1 MHRKQ
6 VDFDKMTR
14 RFLTE
19 GQLPSVASF
28 IQSLEEVLT
37 KLRPNTRT
45 DERRVE
51 IAKSHLKEIR
61 RCAEQWGCPL
71 TELTLNVQQRA
82 VDCWGDDI
90 NHDFLAKD
98 FMLRVVDIFGMFL
111 SKCY

>member
-61 RCAEQWGCPL
+61 RSVRRLQNEVTLLQEQL
-71 TELTLNVQQRA
+71 QVLEE
-82 VDCWGDDI
+82 
-90 NHDFLAKD
+90 AK
-98 FMLRVVDIFGMFL
+98 GNNE
-111 SKCY
+111 

>member
-6 VDFDKMTR
+6 IDFDKMTR

-61 RCAEQWGCPL
+61 RSVHRLQNEVTLLQEQL
-71 TELTLNVQQRA
+71 QVLEE
-82 VDCWGDDI
+82 
-90 NHDFLAKD
+90 AK
-98 FMLRVVDIFGMFL
+98 GNNE
-111 SKCY
+111 

>member
-6 VDFDKMTR
+6 VDLDKMTR

-61 RCAEQWGCPL
+61 RSVRRLQNEVTLLQEQL
-71 TELTLNVQQRA
+71 QVLEE
-82 VDCWGDDI
+82 
-90 NHDFLAKD
+90 AK
-98 FMLRVVDIFGMFL
+98 GNNE
-111 SKCY
+111 

>member
-1 MHRKQ
+1 MHRKTI
-6 VDFDKMTR
+6 DFDKMTR

-28 IQSLEEVLT
+28 IQSIEDVLT

-61 RCAEQWGCPL
+61 RSVRRLQNEVTLLQEQL
-71 TELTLNVQQRA
+71 QVLEE
-82 VDCWGDDI
+82 
-90 NHDFLAKD
+90 AK
-98 FMLRVVDIFGMFL
+98 GNNE
-111 SKCY
+111 

>member
-6 VDFDKMTR
+6 IDFDKMTR

-61 RCAEQWGCPL
+61 RSVRRLQNEV
-71 TELTLNVQQRA
+71 TLLQEKLQV
-82 VDCWGDDI
+82 
-90 NHDFLAKD
+90 LEEAKGSD
-98 FMLRVVDIFGMFL
+98 E
-111 SKCY
+111 

>member
-6 VDFDKMTR
+6 IDFDKITR

-19 GQLPSVASF
+19 GQMPSVASF
-28 IQSLEEVLT
+28 IQSLEEVIG

-61 RCAEQWGCPL
+61 RSVRRLQNEV
-71 TELTLNVQQRA
+71 TLLQEKLQV
-82 VDCWGDDI
+82 
-90 NHDFLAKD
+90 LEEAK
-98 FMLRVVDIFGMFL
+98 G
-111 SKCY
+111 SNE

>member
-6 VDFDKMTR
+6 IDFDKMTR

-19 GQLPSVASF
+19 GQIPSVASF

-61 RCAEQWGCPL
+61 RSVRRLQNEVTLLQEQL
-71 TELTLNVQQRA
+71 QVLEE
-82 VDCWGDDI
+82 
-90 NHDFLAKD
+90 AK
-98 FMLRVVDIFGMFL
+98 GNNE
-111 SKCY
+111 

>member
-6 VDFDKMTR
+6 IDFDKMTR

-61 RCAEQWGCPL
+61 RSVRRLQNEV
-71 TELTLNVQQRA
+71 TLLQEKLQV
-82 VDCWGDDI
+82 
-90 NHDFLAKD
+90 LEEAK
-98 FMLRVVDIFGMFL
+98 G
-111 SKCY
+111 SNE

>member
-19 GQLPSVASF
+19 GQLPSGASF

-61 RCAEQWGCPL
+61 RSVRRLQNEVTLLQEQL
-71 TELTLNVQQRA
+71 QVLEE
-82 VDCWGDDI
+82 
-90 NHDFLAKD
+90 AK
-98 FMLRVVDIFGMFL
+98 GNNE
-111 SKCY
+111 

>member
-6 VDFDKMTR
+6 IDFDKMTR

-61 RCAEQWGCPL
+61 RSVRRLQNEVTLLQEQL
-71 TELTLNVQQRA
+71 QVLEE
-82 VDCWGDDI
+82 
-90 NHDFLAKD
+90 AK
-98 FMLRVVDIFGMFL
+98 GNNE
-111 SKCY
+111 

>member
-6 VDFDKMTR
+6 IDFDKMTR

-61 RCAEQWGCPL
+61 RSVRRLQNEVTLLQEQL
-71 TELTLNVQQRA
+71 QVLEE
-82 VDCWGDDI
+82 
-90 NHDFLAKD
+90 AKG
-98 FMLRVVDIFGMFL
+98 RNE
-111 SKCY
+111 

>member
-1 MHRKQ
+1 MPRKQ

-61 RCAEQWGCPL
+61 RSVRRLQNEVTLLQEQL
-71 TELTLNVQQRA
+71 QVLEE
-82 VDCWGDDI
+82 
-90 NHDFLAKD
+90 AK
-98 FMLRVVDIFGMFL
+98 GNNE
-111 SKCY
+111 

>member
-6 VDFDKMTR
+6 IDFDKMTR

-61 RCAEQWGCPL
+61 RSVRRLQNEVTLLQEQL
-71 TELTLNVQQRA
+71 QVLEE
-82 VDCWGDDI
+82 
-90 NHDFLAKD
+90 AK
-98 FMLRVVDIFGMFL
+98 G
-111 SKCY
+111 SNE